1 MIVWMMRIEWDYD
14 DTISICATRERAM
27 SELRA
32 LIASLYQDDEG
43 YRDDM
48 TEDEF
53 LRWLDVEYGIT
64 PDIESFE
71 VLQ

>member
-1 MIVWMMRIEWDYD
+1 
-14 DTISICATRERAM
+14 M

-48 TEDEF
+48 TEGEF